1 MSSTYVYRLLK
12 SSWGI
17 RIKVTG
23 RSEDVRPAPKDVT
36 RRGRVSVR
44 FTDAAASLADELR
57 AEIVTGL
64 SMIEDE
70 IVGARNG
77 ADVSVAVEEVKF
89 NDADFQIEGL
99 RVAMIRWAEQHFDLA
114 EHPIEASFDRSL
126 NRYFFGFS

>member
-17 RIKVTG
+17 RIAITG
-23 RSEDVRPAPKDVT
+23 RTEDVHSAPEDVT
-36 RRGRVSVR
+36 QRGRVSVQ
-44 FTDAAASLADELR
+44 FSDAAAVLADDFR
-57 AEIVTGL
+57 AEIVAGL

-77 ADVSVAVEEVKF
+77 ADVSVTVEDVKF

-99 RVAMIRWAEQHFDLA
+99 RVAMLRWAEQQFNLP
-114 EHPIEASFDRSL
+114 EHPVEASFDRSL
-126 NRYFFGFS
+126 NRYFFSFS